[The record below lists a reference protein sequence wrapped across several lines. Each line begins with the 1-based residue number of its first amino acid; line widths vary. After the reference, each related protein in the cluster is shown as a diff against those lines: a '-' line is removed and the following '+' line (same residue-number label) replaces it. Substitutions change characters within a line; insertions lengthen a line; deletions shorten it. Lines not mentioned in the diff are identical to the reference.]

1 VAGHPAAP
9 NGKSARWFSI
19 KNQADGPAVVS
30 IHDEVG
36 WFGVTAQDFIRDL
49 ADIPGDIELH
59 LSTPGGDVFDGMAI
73 FSALKQRSGTLTV
86 VVDSL
91 AASIGAVIAM
101 AASPGQ
107 LAIAPSA
114 VMMVH
119 EVSGLCAGS
128 AQDMR
133 QEADLLDRF
142 SQNIS
147 EVYADRTGKP
157 ASHWRAAML
166 AETWYFGQQ
175 AVDAGL
181 ADRMVGAASRAAN
194 HMWGPQHAAAFRA
207 AFGARG
213 GNTPNSL

>member
-1 VAGHPAAP
+1 MAGRPAAP

-36 WFGVTAQDFIRDL
+36 YFGVTAQDFIRDVAAL
-49 ADIPGDIELH
+49 EGDIELH
-59 LSTPGGDVFDGMAI
+59 LSTPGGDVFDGLAI
-73 FSALKQRSGTLTV
+73 FSALRQRSGTVSV

-91 AASIGAVIAM
+91 AASIGSAIAM

-107 LAIAPSA
+107 LTIMPGA

-128 AQDMR
+128 AQEMR

-142 SQNIS
+142 SDNIAS
-147 EVYADRTGKP
+147 IYAARTGKP
-157 ASHWRAAML
+157 AGQWRTAML

-181 ADRMVGAASRAAN
+181 ADRMGSVTSRATN
-194 HMWGPQHAAAFRA
+194 HMWGPNDAAAFRA
-207 AFGARG
+207 AFGTRG
-213 GNTPNSL
+213 GNRPNGL